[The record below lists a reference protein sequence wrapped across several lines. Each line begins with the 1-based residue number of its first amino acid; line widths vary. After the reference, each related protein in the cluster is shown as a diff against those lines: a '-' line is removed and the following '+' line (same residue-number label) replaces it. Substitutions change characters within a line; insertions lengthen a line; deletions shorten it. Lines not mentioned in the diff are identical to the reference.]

1 MSRVFSKFL
10 YLFAVGVKVFAVLGR
25 IGYNK
30 RGGGR
35 RMRLVYRKEE
45 LARKAGKTIILMNDL
60 FFDTDTVLK
69 IQISPLLF

>member
-1 MSRVFSKFL
+1 
-10 YLFAVGVKVFAVLGR
+10 
-25 IGYNK
+25 
-30 RGGGR
+30 
-35 RMRLVYRKEE
+35 MRLVYRKEE